1 LLNGVDLGKQA
12 KNRVYFSETA
22 FFFFSPITLF
32 FALLAYFAVIPSI
45 FPSIQILITLVFFS
59 WLLGSTFKIAKL
71 GCSVCVLSR
80 MAPSLSVY
88 N

>member
-1 LLNGVDLGKQA
+1 MGYTEENKLKIESIFLRLH
-12 KNRVYFSETA
+12 
-22 FFFFSPITLF
+22 FFFAHYII
-32 FALLAYFAVIPSI
+32 FALLAYFAVISSI

-80 MAPSLSVY
+80 MAPSLSVD